1 MTGLLALLGLPQRA
15 FDAMPNETKSA
26 PASAAPS
33 SQSGVPTPKTP
44 AGPAGPVADETNV
57 FSPNA
62 GPVVDADNV
71 AVPGRTGTIAK
82 IEADEAEALEPAPP
96 AGMTEVAE
104 GEGAA
109 QSAPPPPTTQEIGFG
124 DLSLGLKEST
134 DGASVIVKYE
144 RKQNVAAQN
153 FKVWVIPCYVKADL
167 KIGIEGEIVVKGK
180 GDRQVNIKSGGAL
193 ELGIGGT
200 SEAVTAGPYGEVAL
214 SASSKV
220 PTRLSEARKI
230 AMNPFVIDIY
240 GTGKVGIKFEL
251 KDSWT
256 RNAEC
261 ELANWHLFVVHV
273 GPCQNGVF
281 ASFRVE
287 PGKDMQRLFAA
298 LQQVG
303 PAIADAVDKYAP
315 DAVKK
320 AAEDGAKWVA
330 ESEDAKVIAD
340 TTGKVL
346 DTVKDKTGVDIGGG
360 AEKVVQFLVDPDG
373 ETSSEANARFTKEAE
388 AANEAHADFRA
399 AMQASGLDGELKSR
413 TQAESDEYNAIVDA
427 KNAGGDWKSMI
438 PPLVAKRKTLRF
450 EQAKAEAARRK
461 KAQSETDAA
470 AAADLARRVKE
481 SEAAMNAAL
490 TAANML
496 GNPLNNR
503 TQAQSGSK
511 ARKYWETGMNKF
523 WSPGSSARLQC
534 ASLQGEAK
542 IAKAQ
547 QATALLV
554 KARAV
559 FQEGMRM
566 IE

>member
-1 MTGLLALLGLPQRA
+1 MGLLGSLGLPELATLPPRA
-15 FDAMPNETKSA
+15 GKTVSGPTVNAPGA
-26 PASAAPS
+26 PAR
-33 SQSGVPTPKTP
+33 K
-44 AGPAGPVADETNV
+44 PVAPVVDETNA

-62 GPVVDADNV
+62 GPIVDEDNV
-71 AVPGRTGTIAK
+71 AVPVRARTLAK
-82 IEADEAEALEPAPP
+82 TEPGEAAALEPAPP
-96 AGMTEVAE
+96 AGRTEVAE
-104 GEGAA
+104 ATGAA
-109 QSAPPPPTTQEIGFG
+109 QTAHPPPTTEEVGFG
-124 DLSLGLKEST
+124 DLSLGLKESA

-144 RKQNVAAQN
+144 RKQTVAAQN

-167 KIGIEGEIVVKGK
+167 KVGIEGEIVIKGE

-200 SEAVTAGPYGEVAL
+200 SDAVTAGPYGEVAL
-214 SASSKV
+214 SASSKI

-303 PAIADAVDKYAP
+303 PAIADAVEKYAP

-330 ESEDAKVIAD
+330 ESEDAKEIAD

-346 DTVKDKTGVDIGGG
+346 DTVKDQTGVDVGAG
-360 AEKVVQFLVDPDG
+360 AEKVVQFLVDPEG

-388 AANEAHADFRA
+388 AANEAHADFRS
-399 AMQASGLDGELKSR
+399 AMQASGLDGELRSR
-413 TQAESDEYNAIVDA
+413 TKEETAEYNAIVDT
-427 KNAGGDWKSMI
+427 KDAGGDWKSMI
-438 PPLVAKRKTLRF
+438 PTLVAKRKTRRF

-461 KAQSETDAA
+461 KAQGDADAA
-470 AAADLARRVKE
+470 AVADLARRVQA

-503 TQAQSGSK
+503 TQGQSGSK
-511 ARKYWETGMNKF
+511 ARKYWETGMNQF
-523 WSPGSSARLQC
+523 WSPGSAARLQC

-566 IE
+566 IQ

>member
-1 MTGLLALLGLPQRA
+1 MGLLASLGLPEIATLPPRTGK
-15 FDAMPNETKSA
+15 PVSA
-26 PASAAPS
+26 PTVNADGAPARKP
-33 SQSGVPTPKTP
+33 V
-44 AGPAGPVADETNV
+44 GPVVDDTNV
-57 FSPNA
+57 FSPTA
-62 GPVVDADNV
+62 GPVVGADNV
-71 AVPGRTGTIAK
+71 AVPGKTRTIAR
-82 IEADEAEALEPAPP
+82 IEPDEAAALVPAP
-96 AGMTEVAE
+96 ATEVTEVAE
-104 GEGAA
+104 AEGAA
-109 QSAPPPPTTQEIGFG
+109 QTQPPPTTTEEVGFG
-124 DLSLGLKEST
+124 DLSLGLKESP

-144 RKQNVAAQN
+144 RKQTVAAQN

-167 KIGIEGEIVVKGK
+167 KIGIEGEIVMKGE
-180 GDRQVNIKSGGAL
+180 GDRQVNVKSGGAL

-214 SASSKV
+214 SASTKV

-230 AMNPFVIDIY
+230 AMNPFVFDVY

-256 RNAEC
+256 RNSEC

-287 PGKDMQRLFAA
+287 PGKDLQRLFAA

-303 PAIADAVDKYAP
+303 PAIADAVEKYAP
-315 DAVKK
+315 EKLKK
-320 AAEDGAKWVA
+320 LADDGTKWVA
-330 ESEDAKVIAD
+330 ESEDAKVIGD
-340 TTGKVL
+340 TTGVVL
-346 DTVKDKTGVDIGGG
+346 DKVKDATGVDIGNA
-360 AEKVVQFLVDPDG
+360 AEKAVQFLVDPDG
-373 ETSSEANARFTKEAE
+373 ETSQEANARFTKEAE

-399 AMQASGLDGELKSR
+399 AMEASGLDGELRSR
-413 TQAESDEYNAIVDA
+413 TEAEKADYNAIVDA
-427 KNAGGDWKSMI
+427 KDAGRDWKSMI
-438 PPLVAKRKTLRF
+438 PALVAKRKTQRF
-450 EQAKAEAARRK
+450 EQAKAEAARKK
-461 KAQSETDAA
+461 KAQGDADAA
-470 AAADLARRVKE
+470 AAADLARRVQA

-503 TQAQSGSK
+503 TQGQAGSK

-523 WSPGSSARLQC
+523 WSPGSAARMKC

-547 QATALLV
+547 EATALLV

-559 FQEGMRM
+559 FQEGMRV
-566 IE
+566 IG